1 MPSYI
6 SSRHNPTVMLAASLS
21 DKKNRER
28 ERLFRFDGKKLFA
41 EACACGVDIRYVF
54 LRENKK
60 DELTLFVNECAK
72 ENNIELSEC
81 VFVLSEA
88 AFDKIC
94 DEKSPEG
101 IITVAKYIDKLRKIA
116 TINNMTEVI
125 GWASGAPGGRIMAFE
140 SLRDPGNLGTVIRTA
155 AALGIGTLLLSSD
168 CADIYN
174 PRTLRAAMGA
184 LFTPHRSDRR
194 SAGGVACARRCGLSH
209 RGCGSFRWRSGGGY
223 ALARRARLCGH
234 RQRGTRAFV
243 RCHFRV
249 RYGGDTAD
257 GARTGHRIPQRI
269 GGCGDIHVALPLSGI
284 RYQRR

>member
-60 DELTLFVNECAK
+60 DDLTLFVNECAQ

-101 IITVAKYIDKLRKIA
+101 IITVAK
-116 TINNMTEVI
+116 
-125 GWASGAPGGRIMAFE
+125 
-140 SLRDPGNLGTVIRTA
+140 
-155 AALGIGTLLLSSD
+155 
-168 CADIYN
+168 
-174 PRTLRAAMGA
+174 
-184 LFTPHRSDRR
+184 
-194 SAGGVACARRCGLSH
+194 
-209 RGCGSFRWRSGGGY
+209 
-223 ALARRARLCGH
+223 
-234 RQRGTRAFV
+234 
-243 RCHFRV
+243 
-249 RYGGDTAD
+249 
-257 GARTGHRIPQRI
+257 
-269 GGCGDIHVALPLSGI
+269 
-284 RYQRR
+284 

>member
-6 SSRHNPTVMLAASLS
+6 SSRHNPIVMLAASLS

-60 DELTLFVNECAK
+60 DDLTLFVNECAQ

-125 GWASGAPGGRIMAFE
+125 GWASGVPDGRIMAFE

-184 LFTPHRSDRR
+184 LFTRRIILTDDLPAALRALGGAGYRTVAAALSDGAAEADAL
-194 SAGGVACARRCGLSH
+194 SLGAHDCVVIGNEGHGLSPDVVSACDLAAILPME
-209 RGCGSFRWRSGGGY
+209 RGPGIESLNASVAAAIFMW
-223 ALARRARLCGH
+223 LC
-234 RQRGTRAFV
+234 R
-243 RCHFRV
+243 
-249 RYGGDTAD
+249 
-257 GARTGHRIPQRI
+257 
-269 GGCGDIHVALPLSGI
+269 
-284 RYQRR
+284 

>member
-41 EACACGVDIRYVF
+41 EACACGVDIRCVF

-184 LFTPHRSDRR
+184 LFTRRIVLTDDLPAALRALGGAGYRTVAAALSD
-194 SAGGVACARRCGLSH
+194 GVAEADTLSLGAHDCVVIGNEGHGLSSDVISVCDMAAILPME
-209 RGCGSFRWRSGGGY
+209 RGPGIESLNASVAAAIFMW
-223 ALARRARLCGH
+223 LC
-234 RQRGTRAFV
+234 R
-243 RCHFRV
+243 
-249 RYGGDTAD
+249 
-257 GARTGHRIPQRI
+257 
-269 GGCGDIHVALPLSGI
+269 
-284 RYQRR
+284 